1 MELEEKHKEKW
12 SWDKETV
19 SKAQGLFAACRRF
32 DRLFAFAVLHNGL
45 ETLKPLVTKLQ
56 KRIQDIYETYQ
67 IINDLR
73 ETKDNMDEEFHHW
86 YQMACETA
94 KSVGVMPSE
103 PRLAKCWCR
112 YRNKILSKDC
122 ESYYRRAIGVPVMD
136 VLIVN
141 LHDRMAYKKHTELF
155 TLLPSVCLSSKC
167 DINATTTSLQNAFG
181 DDLSTITTS
190 VFPSEMKL
198 WVKFCKTETE
208 KTSKES
214 KESEDSFIYMLKYAD
229 RDCFPNILILLAI
242 GCISPNGSNEAKRK
256 APGVRRLKTR
266 YRATIGDKRES
277 DLNFLQLQRI
287 KKGRF

>member
-45 ETLKPLVTKLQ
+45 ETLKPLVAKLQ

-141 LHDRMAYKKHTELF
+141 LHDRMAYKNIQNCLLCYPLF
-155 TLLPSVCLSSKC
+155 VFHQNVILMPLLHHFKTLLVMICQQS
-167 DINATTTSLQNAFG
+167 QQMF
-181 DDLSTITTS
+181 
-190 VFPSEMKL
+190 FQ
-198 WVKFCKTETE
+198 VK
-208 KTSKES
+208 
-214 KESEDSFIYMLKYAD
+214 
-229 RDCFPNILILLAI
+229 
-242 GCISPNGSNEAKRK
+242 
-256 APGVRRLKTR
+256 
-266 YRATIGDKRES
+266 
-277 DLNFLQLQRI
+277 
-287 KKGRF
+287 